1 MSNTCANKL
10 YFAPLEKMDHCA
22 ELIDREAVAA
32 DTRTLTMGQNLAR
45 EALKLFMSLI
55 NLA

>member
-1 MSNTCANKL
+1 M
-10 YFAPLEKMDHCA
+10 
-22 ELIDREAVAA
+22 AA